1 MLAFDYASSSRV
13 DDRWAVAVRNKFF
26 GSHEFQRR
34 DETVK
39 TSSNR
44 SFGVAFA
51 AFFALLAALG
61 LWHGTARWPIWL
73 GLACAFLLLA
83 FAVPRLL
90 APFNRLWTKFG
101 LLLHRVVSP
110 IFLTV
115 LFYGCIVPVGFLM
128 RLSGKDPL
136 RLRYE
141 PVAESY
147 WIIRAPA
154 GPSPDLFK
162 NQF

>member
-1 MLAFDYASSSRV
+1 
-13 DDRWAVAVRNKFF
+13 VAVRDNFF

-34 DETVK
+34 NETVK

-44 SFGVAFA
+44 SFGLAFA
-51 AFFALLAALG
+51 AFFALLATLRF
-61 LWHGTARWPIWL
+61 WHGTAHWPIWL

-90 APFNRLWTKFG
+90 APLNWLWTKFG
-101 LLLHRVVSP
+101 LLLHRIVSP

-115 LFYGCIVPVGFLM
+115 LFYGCIVPIGFLM
-128 RLSGKDPL
+128 RLSANDRL
-136 RLRYE
+136 RLKYE
-141 PVAESY
+141 PAAESY

-154 GPSPDLFK
+154 GPSPESFK